1 MITKATKEQ
10 ATEVK
15 NLWKVCFPQEDE
27 GYIDYYFKN
36 IIYWTNKVVVNFCM
50 DFVYLKGSYSL

>member
-36 IIYWTNKVVVNFCM
+36 LFVPENC
-50 DFVYLKGSYSL
+50 FVYVEEGRVVSAIMQ

>member
-27 GYIDYYFKN
+27 GYIDY
-36 IIYWTNKVVVNFCM
+36 
-50 DFVYLKGSYSL
+50 

>member
-27 GYIDYYFKN
+27 GYIDTTLR
-36 IIYWTNKVVVNFCM
+36 IYLCQKIALYM
-50 DFVYLKGSYSL
+50 